1 MKSQFSKP
9 VCWLAVPPIASLLF
23 SGCAGGLP
31 FGPADTQI
39 GVIPSGPIT
48 NAVVRSVIPYYGH
61 YIRFQSAEPWPEGNV
76 TITLTNTSAKKAIP
90 FSVPGE
96 GTFYVQPNM
105 GVLLYDGSLSNLLA
119 GKKFRI
125 HNSSGRTACELD
137 VRFAPATE
145 LTAPIRIMC
154 WCDAPSF

>member
-1 MKSQFSKP
+1 MKSQFSKL
-9 VCWLAVPPIASLLF
+9 VCWLVVPPTASLLF
-23 SGCAGGLP
+23 GGCVGGLP

-39 GVIPSGPIT
+39 GVIPCGPIT

-76 TITLTNTSAKKAIP
+76 TITLTNTSAEKMIP
-90 FSVPGE
+90 FKVPGE
-96 GTFYVQPNM
+96 RTVLIQPNT
-105 GVLLYDGSLSNLLA
+105 GVSLYDGNLSNLLA
-119 GKKFRI
+119 GKTFRI
-125 HNSSGRTACELD
+125 HDSSGRIACELGI
-137 VRFAPATE
+137 RFASATE